1 MLIESVSQTHDDAKI
16 LYKGTI
22 EDDLL
27 IMDVEVTT
35 KPTKINES
43 DKIFSLGI
51 PDNESIEDFEE
62 DMEQLTRNSNKDF
75 E

>member
-1 MLIESVSQTHDDAKI
+1 MSQTNNDAKI

-35 KPTKINES
+35 KPTKTNES
-43 DKIFSLGI
+43 GKIFSLGI
-51 PDNESIEDFEE
+51 PDNESIEKFEE
-62 DMEQLTRNSNKDF
+62 DMEQLVRNSNKDF